1 MRWNLVCKFKNK
13 KTIVKTF
20 NTKPQAQQEI
30 DNRRGLVY
38 ALNVM
43 PEIYSI
49 ERARR
54 K

>member
-1 MRWNLVCKFKNK
+1 MRWKLVCKFKNK

-20 NTKPQAQQEI
+20 NTKPQAQKEI
-30 DNRRGLVY
+30 DDRRGLMYTV
-38 ALNVM
+38 NVL

-49 ERARR
+49 ERTRR